1 MTVAWAFTPVSCPR
15 CDGPLQE
22 KGPSRKWRR
31 FFECG
36 QCWATF
42 EPVVERRFQPCGPH
56 SAFVK
61 FLRHTI
67 TLQPG
72 RTRRKTGRATACAAN
87 PNKRKADDEKIGQ
100 RSADKNDGDVH
111 ARFLRA

>member
-1 MTVAWAFTPVSCPR
+1 VRIEWIRATACPR

-31 FFECG
+31 FFECR

-42 EPVVERRFQPCGPH
+42 EPVIERRFQPCGHNPR
-56 SAFVK
+56 AK

-72 RTRRKTGRATACAAN
+72 RSRRRRFG
-87 PNKRKADDEKIGQ
+87 EFGGQ
-100 RSADKNDGDVH
+100 
-111 ARFLRA
+111 

>member
-1 MTVAWAFTPVSCPR
+1 MMVAWAFSPANCPR
-15 CDGPLQE
+15 CDGPLSE
-22 KGPSRKWRR
+22 REPNRKWRR

-42 EPVVERRFQPCGPH
+42 EPVIERRFQPCGHNPR
-56 SAFVK
+56 AK

-72 RTRRKTGRATACAAN
+72 RTRRRRFG
-87 PNKRKADDEKIGQ
+87 EFGGQ
-100 RSADKNDGDVH
+100 
-111 ARFLRA
+111 